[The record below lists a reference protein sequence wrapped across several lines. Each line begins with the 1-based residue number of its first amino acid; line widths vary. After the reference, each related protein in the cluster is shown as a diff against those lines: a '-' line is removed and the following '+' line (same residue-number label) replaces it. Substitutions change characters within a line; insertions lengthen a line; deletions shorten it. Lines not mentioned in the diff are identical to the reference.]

1 MDHGIAAVDGFSGL
15 AAGIAGDR
23 EHLVLDRT
31 RLRKRQQMR
40 DPDRGPLRGNEEEI
54 KPLQIFLCTL
64 LLLIKQSKQPKLQ
77 EETVTL
83 QKQDIQESK
92 PEAGRACFISRKP
105 LILFNHSENKGQI
118 FLKQPLLM
126 I

>member
-1 MDHGIAAVDGFSGL
+1 
-15 AAGIAGDR
+15 
-23 EHLVLDRT
+23 
-31 RLRKRQQMR
+31 
-40 DPDRGPLRGNEEEI
+40 
-54 KPLQIFLCTL
+54 L

-92 PEAGRACFISRKP
+92 PEAGRACFISGKP

-118 FLKQPLLM
+118 FWGVVFLEFAMWAMAVKSIHTLQTS
-126 I
+126 IN